1 MTSCGTWSGFE
12 QARPTTTRGHLR
24 DRRASAA
31 HLQRGDLSDGLVF
44 DAVRVRLI
52 EIGEAVKTLPEDLLT
67 SEDQIPWSD
76 IARLRDLLAHRYF
89 DTSHSIRQATVDHDL
104 PALNTAILRLLNA
117 SDEDGVQ
124 IHNS

>member
-1 MTSCGTWSGFE
+1 LS
-12 QARPTTTRGHLR
+12 RH
-24 DRRASAA
+24 DRQRLEDISAAISAIAA

-52 EIGEAVKTLPEDLLT
+52 EIGEAVKALPEDLLT

-89 DTSHSIRQATVDHDL
+89 DTSHSILQATVDHDL
-104 PALNTAILRLLNA
+104 PALNAAILRLLNT
-117 SDEDGVQ
+117 SDEDP
-124 IHNS
+124 

>member
-1 MTSCGTWSGFE
+1 MS
-12 QARPTTTRGHLR
+12 RR
-24 DRRASAA
+24 DRQRLEDIFAAIDAIAA

-52 EIGEAVKTLPEDLLT
+52 EIGEAVKALPADLLT

-89 DTSHSIRQATVDHDL
+89 DTSHSILQATVDHDL
-104 PALNTAILRLLNA
+104 PALSDAIVRLLDA
-117 SDEDGVQ
+117 AGEP
-124 IHNS
+124 

>member
-1 MTSCGTWSGFE
+1 MPASTSCQPSHSKTASDMTSCGTWSGFE

-67 SEDQIPWSD
+67 SEDPDPPGLQT
-76 IARLRDLLAHRYF
+76 RR
-89 DTSHSIRQATVDHDL
+89 
-104 PALNTAILRLLNA
+104 
-117 SDEDGVQ
+117 
-124 IHNS
+124 HNS